1 MKILISLFMMAV
13 LSSNIFADCTEDTTP
28 PDDVT
33 LEASTGVG
41 VDSAG
46 FCLGGVA
53 VNPAT
58 MMPIDVAGLKA
69 YGCEGTTCSTRTEY
83 PAQYTLCNM
92 FAPAVSIN
100 GLTAGAMYN
109 FVITAYDACGNETP
123 YSNEVTFAT
132 TGFAGNEAPSIPQNL
147 TLMNPTETAITAV
160 WDESTDPENH
170 NIGYNVQY
178 REVGDSWIDL
188 GNMYSVI
195 AYLTNLNPG
204 TNYEVQV
211 RAFDQEQAYSD
222 YSTSAYETTLAAS
235 GPLSCTTD
243 TIKDHVSAGRA
254 YKSSRKYYASGSVD
268 SLGSDRNTVVS
279 LSETSTGYY
288 ELVGSCQ

>member
-1 MKILISLFMMAV
+1 MKILISFLIMGVFSLNV
-13 LSSNIFADCTEDTTP
+13 FADCTEDTTP

-33 LEASTGVG
+33 LEAGFGVG

-83 PAQYTLCNM
+83 PAQYTLCNLI
-92 FAPAVSIN
+92 APAVGIN
-100 GLTAGAMYN
+100 GLNSGTLYN
-109 FVITAYDACGNETP
+109 FVVTAYDACGNETP
-123 YSNEVTFAT
+123 HSNEVTFAT

-147 TLMNPTETAITAV
+147 SLMNPTETSITAV

-170 NIGYNVQY
+170 SIGYNVKY
-178 REVGDSWIDL
+178 REVGGSWIEI
-188 GNMYSVI
+188 GNVYGVM
-195 AYLTNLNPG
+195 AFLTNLNSD
-204 TNYEVQV
+204 TEYEVQV
-211 RAFDQEQAYSD
+211 RAFDQEEAYSG
-222 YSTSAYETTLAAS
+222 YSISAYETTLEAS
-235 GPLSCTTD
+235 GPINCTTD
-243 TIKDHVSAGRA
+243 KLKNQVSAGRA
-254 YKSSRKYYASGSVD
+254 YKSSRKYYASGSGEL
-268 SLGSDRNTVVS
+268 LGTNRNAVVS
-279 LSETSTGYY
+279 LSETSDNYY